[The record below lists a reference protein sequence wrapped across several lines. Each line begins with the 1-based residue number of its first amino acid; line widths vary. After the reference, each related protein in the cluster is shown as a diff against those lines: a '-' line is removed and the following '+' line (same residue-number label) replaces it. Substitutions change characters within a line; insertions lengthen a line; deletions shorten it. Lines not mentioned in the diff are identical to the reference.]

1 MIAHNFNKRGIC
13 IYAKPHISITVLD
26 YTYDFQEYIWCSV
39 SLSKGEHFLL
49 CCIYRSPSS
58 ADANDL
64 KLCSMLEDVLHTNYS
79 DTILVGDFNFGCI
92 KWETKSTI
100 MRSVSADLFL
110 DTIGNL
116 FLEQLV
122 NEPTRIRN
130 EQTSSLLDL
139 VLTNNIYFVDEI
151 SVQDPIGKSDH
162 VVLDI
167 FVIANT
173 GKVIPIERRLYYK
186 GDYDSMRNYFKSID
200 WNYLLLNENTQN
212 SWDIF
217 YDHFCFALNTFVPVS
232 NKPFHISKNKWIN
245 SNVKFQIKSKRRSFN
260 KYFRRPTK
268 ENWLN
273 YILER
278 NKATQ
283 LVDETRRSFERKICA
298 DIKENPKTF
307 WQYVKAKNM
316 KQNNLYEIKDP
327 EGIMHYDDIGKA
339 NLLNEYFTSVFT
351 VDTDFEGCATL
362 ENGIGSIYFTTQ
374 DILILIDK
382 LNCSKAA
389 GPDGIHSKIIK
400 ECSDIFSFIFYLIF
414 HKSIKEGTL
423 PKQWKEGTVRAL
435 HKKREE
441 ECMFKL

>member
-1 MIAHNFNKRGIC
+1 
-13 IYAKPHISITVLD
+13 
-26 YTYDFQEYIWCSV
+26 
-39 SLSKGEHFLL
+39 
-49 CCIYRSPSS
+49 
-58 ADANDL
+58 
-64 KLCSMLEDVLHTNYS
+64 
-79 DTILVGDFNFGCI
+79 
-92 KWETKSTI
+92 
-100 MRSVSADLFL
+100 MRSVSVDLFL

-200 WNYLLLNENTQN
+200 WNYLLLNKNTQN

-217 YDHFCFALNTFVPVS
+217 YENFCFALNTFVPVS

-260 KYFRRPTK
+260 KYFCRPTK

-273 YILER
+273 YTIER

-316 KQNNLYEIKDP
+316 KQNKLYEIKDP
-327 EGIMHYDDIGKA
+327 EGIVRYIFF
-339 NLLNEYFTSVFT
+339 Y
-351 VDTDFEGCATL
+351 
-362 ENGIGSIYFTTQ
+362 
-374 DILILIDK
+374 ILFNI
-382 LNCSKAA
+382 S
-389 GPDGIHSKIIK
+389 
-400 ECSDIFSFIFYLIF
+400 
-414 HKSIKEGTL
+414 
-423 PKQWKEGTVRAL
+423 
-435 HKKREE
+435 
-441 ECMFKL
+441 

>member
-1 MIAHNFNKRGIC
+1 
-13 IYAKPHISITVLD
+13 
-26 YTYDFQEYIWCSV
+26 
-39 SLSKGEHFLL
+39 
-49 CCIYRSPSS
+49 
-58 ADANDL
+58 
-64 KLCSMLEDVLHTNYS
+64 MLEDVLHTNYS

-273 YILER
+273 YTLER

-298 DIKENPKTF
+298 DIKENPKAF
-307 WQYVKAKNM
+307 WNM
-316 KQNNLYEIKDP
+316 SKQ
-327 EGIMHYDDIGKA
+327 
-339 NLLNEYFTSVFT
+339 
-351 VDTDFEGCATL
+351 
-362 ENGIGSIYFTTQ
+362 
-374 DILILIDK
+374 
-382 LNCSKAA
+382 
-389 GPDGIHSKIIK
+389 KI
-400 ECSDIFSFIFYLIF
+400 
-414 HKSIKEGTL
+414 
-423 PKQWKEGTVRAL
+423 
-435 HKKREE
+435 
-441 ECMFKL
+441 